1 MSQAHFVA
9 AAIGVAAGLLLSG
22 TAGAAEWPDDCQEAM
37 LPSDDPDYPDAQVIL
52 TCLPSDFNGTLIIYA
67 HGYVRPHE
75 PLGLPEEL
83 ADANVPEVVDR
94 LLALGFGFATSSF
107 HKNGYAVEQAEADLN
122 DLVDEVRSRDP
133 ASTRSILSAPPRA
146 A

>member
-1 MSQAHFVA
+1 MEPVRHAHVVALAFVTGVGFLLA
-9 AAIGVAAGLLLSG
+9 APL
-22 TAGAAEWPDDCQEAM
+22 GAEEWPDECQEAA
-37 LPSDDPDYPDAQVIL
+37 LPSDDPDYPDAQLIL

-94 LLALGFGFATSSF
+94 LLDLGFGFATSSF
-107 HKNGYAVEQAEADLN
+107 HKNGYAVEQAEADVN
-122 DLVDEVRSRDP
+122 DLVDEVRSRELGLD
-133 ASTRSILSAPPRA
+133 AVYVTGA
-146 A
+146 